1 MGSPYL
7 DDMNYLIGLQYQI
20 GDSLESRIGR
30 VSPNMTKCITWN
42 KVRKSQMEQ
51 DQNVVITFEDI
62 SGLLLVLAVG
72 LIGAMLF
79 ILVELVVKALKKTTI
94 TTRP

>member
-1 MGSPYL
+1 MG
-7 DDMNYLIGLQYQI
+7 DWG
-20 GDSLESRIGR
+20 ESQLKR
-30 VSPNMTKCITWN
+30 VSPNMTKCLTWN

-72 LIGAMLF
+72 LIGAMIF
-79 ILVELVVKALKKTTI
+79 ILVELAVKAFKENNDKY
-94 TTRP
+94 